1 MILAP
6 IRLKFELVVNIIM
19 EVGIFVNTNFKKIQ
33 KKNSKKFKRVVFL
46 YNLWYSYY
54 CRGDTRGK
62 T

>member
-19 EVGIFVNTNFKKIQ
+19 EVVIFVNTNFKKN
-33 KKNSKKFKRVVFL
+33 KKKFKRVVFCIK
-46 YNLWYSYY
+46 LWYSCY
-54 CRGDTRGK
+54 CRGDIRGE